1 MPTATRKVETYMSN
15 VRMSTVAQTDD
26 DELYGDLEDDIKPSS
41 STTRQINIQQERQ
54 EIANL
59 RKEVA
64 RLQKENDILKRNIG
78 TLYRTAT
85 NEIQRLRNR
94 QE

>member
-1 MPTATRKVETYMSN
+1 MSN
-15 VRMSTVAQTDD
+15 VRMSTMAQTDD
-26 DELYGDLEDDIKPSS
+26 DELYGDLEDDVKPSS
-41 STTRQINIQQERQ
+41 STTPRQINIQQERQ

-64 RLQKENDILKRNIG
+64 RLQKENEVLKRNIG

>member
-1 MPTATRKVETYMSN
+1 MEN
-15 VRMSTVAQTDD
+15 
-26 DELYGDLEDDIKPSS
+26 DELYGDLEDNVKPASS
-41 STTRQINIQQERQ
+41 KSNQINIQHERQ
-54 EIANL
+54 EIAKL

-64 RLQKENDILKRNIG
+64 RLQKENEILKRNIG

-85 NEIQRLRNR
+85 AEIERLRNR

>member
-1 MPTATRKVETYMSN
+1 M
-15 VRMSTVAQTDD
+15 MSTIAHTDD
-26 DELYGDLEDDIKPSS
+26 HEDEDELYGDLEDNAKPPS
-41 STTRQINIQQERQ
+41 STTTHQINIQQERQ

-64 RLQKENDILKRNIG
+64 RLQKENEILKRNIG

-85 NEIQRLRNR
+85 NEIERLRNR